1 MGALPS
7 DLAFQRASA
16 VKSSALMERPSKWL
30 ELAFDLQRAMAPLR
44 SSREPSVFAAE
55 HGFYIGPKGRP
66 FCCSTRRKT
75 VPVLKSPPQA
85 SGWPSICPP
94 SSASSSQKGTQEELR
109 RHRIDTLPS
118 GVSSLDHFQD
128 LRSFVSSPRRVP
140 AEKQGCSRVSETARF
155 CPRPPRAASLRP
167 GRVFPEH
174 AAACDAPSAD
184 RGV

>member
-1 MGALPS
+1 MARISLICS
-7 DLAFQRASA
+7 
-16 VKSSALMERPSKWL
+16 
-30 ELAFDLQRAMAPLR
+30 RAMASGLLCI
-44 SSREPSVFAAE
+44 AAV

-75 VPVLKSPPQA
+75 VPALKSPPRA

-94 SSASSSQKGTQEELR
+94 SSASSSQKGAQEELR
-109 RHRIDTLPS
+109 RHRIDTLPA

-128 LRSFVSSPRRVP
+128 LRSFVSSPQRGPGLQTR
-140 AEKQGCSRVSETARF
+140 CSRVSETARF

-174 AAACDAPSAD
+174 AAACDARQARTAAFNRKKPATSESSD
-184 RGV
+184 RGEY